1 MPDRRTRAG
10 ELNVTTGRTQP
21 PPLTDGH
28 EMPPMPHA
36 EDLIA
41 DGHITERA
49 RLIATLAAEIYKSKI
64 GSVRQCVE
72 DAADMVCRAEEI
84 DRHERLQA
92 PPMKPLPPQ
101 RPAYVSRG

>member
-1 MPDRRTRAG
+1 MPDKHTHAG
-10 ELNVTTGRTQP
+10 ILNATTGRTHP
-21 PPLTDGH
+21 PSSH
-28 EMPPMPHA
+28 V
-36 EDLIA
+36 EDVM
-41 DGHITERA
+41 DYGHITERA

-101 RPAYVSRG
+101 RPAYVPRG